1 MRISKV
7 SNDCIELIKKFEG
20 CKLKAYK
27 CPANVW
33 TIGYGNTYYEDKSR
47 VKEGDVIT
55 LERAKSL
62 LEMILRDFELGVDNN
77 TVDTITQNQ
86 FDALVDFA
94 YNCGTGNL
102 KSSTL
107 LRKVNANP
115 NDATIKDEFLKWV
128 RANGKVMQGLVNR
141 RKAEVE
147 LYFKK

>member
-1 MRISKV
+1 MRITKV
-7 SNDCIELIKKFEG
+7 SNNCIELIKTFEG

-55 LERAKSL
+55 LERAKAL
-62 LEMILRDFELGVDNN
+62 LEMILHDFELGVDNN

-115 NDATIKDEFLKWV
+115 NDATIKDEFLKWI
-128 RANGKVMQGLVNR
+128 RANGKTMQGLINR
-141 RKAEVE
+141 RKAETE